1 MQCHHLGKRAPTWG
15 EDALPAGLLDED
27 EVTRGAVQLWGLPY
41 PPTLRTQREPAQ
53 VANLKIRKIY
63 DLRLAAAFHL
73 PRTFQDGDRH
83 RPFIQTIQTD
93 FLLST

>member
-1 MQCHHLGKRAPTWG
+1 MPPPWKASLRDGSAPTWG

-53 VANLKIRKIY
+53 VANLIVFLCQDSSLDITG
-63 DLRLAAAFHL
+63 AAL
-73 PRTFQDGDRH
+73 PIDQGRSATWLEFGQ
-83 RPFIQTIQTD
+83 
-93 FLLST
+93 